1 MFTRISKL
9 FRLILPLLITSCGS
23 QATAFLPPPAA
34 DTPFP
39 TVPTEAFVIPNV
51 EVDQPPT
58 STPGNEQIYTY
69 YLPLATKPDIV
80 PQTIHGTTVEIDWAY
95 VDESRVALQYTISNL
110 DWPDGIILDT
120 TNVQVSST
128 TIESIGYGGGRGGSL
143 PVDKGVI
150 TGYLDQL
157 LVDGTLNADENP
169 NIDLSVDVPVNGLTA
184 MPPADPVSGQQLAP
198 RESISLPDIGTFHFQ
213 FSAPVHK
220 GIKFENIG
228 QTVVANDVSMTLKT
242 LVLNPSRAEATICF
256 QMPSAKD
263 WGLTASTINI
273 GGRAYR
279 FSGGGILP
287 GADDKEYSL
296 TDLERCSLVGF
307 DILYDE
313 PAISIIL
320 TVQKLVASLP
330 ESIDKEHVKT
340 ANQRLADKGIAFDYV
355 PMDHGANI
363 VILKRPEGA
372 TNMEFYP
379 LIWEALA
386 DQYEGPWVFQVEIKQ

>member
-9 FRLILPLLITSCGS
+9 FMLILSLLITSCGS
-23 QATAFLPPPAA
+23 QASAFLPPPAV
-34 DTPFP
+34 DTSFP
-39 TVPTEAFVIPNV
+39 PVLNEAFVTPNV
-51 EVDQPPT
+51 EVTQPPA
-58 STPGNEQIYTY
+58 SALENEQVYPY
-69 YLPLATKPDIV
+69 YLSLATKPDIA
-80 PQTIHGTTVEIDWAY
+80 PQTIDGTTVAIDWVY
-95 VDESRVALQYTISNL
+95 VDESRVSIHYKISNL
-110 DWPDGIILDT
+110 DWPDGFMLDAT
-120 TNVQVSST
+120 SVQVSSK
-128 TIESIGYGGGRGGSL
+128 TIENIGYGGSGGGSL

-157 LVDGTLNADENP
+157 LIDGTLNADEHP
-169 NIDLSVDVPVNGLTA
+169 NIDLSVDVPVNGSTA

-198 RESISLPDIGTFHFQ
+198 RESISLPDIETFHFE
-213 FSAPVHK
+213 FSAPVSK
-220 GIKFENIG
+220 GIKLENIG
-228 QTVVANDVSMTLKT
+228 QTVVANDVSLTLKS
-242 LVLNPSRAEATICF
+242 LVLNPSRAEALICF

-263 WGLTASTINI
+263 WGLTASTINV
-273 GGRAYR
+273 GGRDYR
-279 FSGGGILP
+279 FSGGGISP
-287 GADDKEYSL
+287 GEDGKEYSL
-296 TDLERCSLVGF
+296 TDPERCSLVGF

-313 PAISIIL
+313 PAISITL

-340 ANQRLADKGIAFDYV
+340 ANQRLADKGIEFDYV

-372 TNMEFYP
+372 TNMEVYP